1 MISESQVNVA
11 NLKVFFHQYVAIL
24 FVLWGETEEVY
35 KKSTGF
41 SSSTQ

>member
-1 MISESQVNVA
+1 MISDSQVNVA
-11 NLKVFFHQYVAIL
+11 NPKEFFYQYVAIL
-24 FVLWGETEEVY
+24 FVKWKQIEDVY